1 MKNTTTTTSD
11 MTNLDLLTE
20 VLKDFCK
27 KYNLDF
33 QSADDILWSDQK
45 YYDGEPQV
53 KLTTY
58 QKDWLVN
65 YISVWDVI
73 AAA

>member
-1 MKNTTTTTSD
+1 MTS
-11 MTNLDLLTE
+11 LDLLTE